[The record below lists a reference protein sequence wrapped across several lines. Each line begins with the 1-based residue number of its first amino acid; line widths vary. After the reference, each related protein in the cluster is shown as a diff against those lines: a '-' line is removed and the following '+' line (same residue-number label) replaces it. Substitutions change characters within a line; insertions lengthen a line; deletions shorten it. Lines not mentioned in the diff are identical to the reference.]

1 MSESNFP
8 GRENQANFE
17 GERLHYLQQA
27 LDPLTENRARKP
39 PVIHPGAEAPFLVWG
54 GEGSALRCLTEAGKP
69 GMLGIA
75 VLAPEKA

>member
-17 GERLHYLQQA
+17 RERLQYLQQA

-39 PVIHPGAEAPFLVWG
+39 PVL
-54 GEGSALRCLTEAGKP
+54 
-69 GMLGIA
+69 
-75 VLAPEKA
+75 